1 MIMPIMSLLFL
12 AAQGGSCR
20 HNKDIARLVADLK
33 GVDDEKLN
41 KREKLHR
48 KAVIEWAS
56 EEKLDACRTWEEILL
71 QYPRDSMALL
81 FTYYGY
87 IVSGQSRMLRD
98 VVARVLPW
106 WRESDFHYG
115 YLQGY
120 YAFGLEQ
127 TNMFDAAER
136 AVKKSLQINKNNAWA
151 MHAYSHLF
159 DATCRSQE
167 GVDFLQV
174 NDVFLEEKNSLSC
187 HLHWHQTV
195 NLTELG
201 RYENVLDI
209 YDNKILPAFKKSG
222 SPFNINDGVQVLQR
236 LEFEGHNVG
245 DRWEELYAA
254 YKPMSGYHELIY
266 DDLHLIA
273 ALVRSKAGRE
283 NKSHFIESLE
293 AYAKRSIGSNGGIT
307 KNIGVDFAKGVAAY
321 GEGSFEEASDLL
333 FPLYK
338 ETWQL
343 GGSNAQRDL
352 FNLFVINSCMRSPQ
366 QSHRTIARSLLHE
379 RQLYRPDSL
388 LTDRVFARLDQD
400 H

>member
-1 MIMPIMSLLFL
+1 MFVVL
-12 AAQGGSCR
+12 AAQGGTCR
-20 HNKDIARLVADLK
+20 NNKGISSLIAELK

-56 EEKLDACRTWEEILL
+56 EERLNACQTWEEILL

-106 WRESDFHYG
+106 WKESDFHYG

-127 TNMFDAAER
+127 TNMYDAAEK
-136 AVKKSLQINKNNAWA
+136 AVKKSLEINNNNTWA

-159 DATCRSQE
+159 DSTCRSQE
-167 GVDFLQV
+167 GVDFLEQ
-174 NDVFLEEKNSLSC
+174 NDKFLEEQNKFSC

-201 RYENVLDI
+201 EYEKVLDV

-222 SPFNINDGVQVLQR
+222 NPFNINDGVQVLQR
-236 LEFEGHNVG
+236 LEFQGYNVG

-254 YKPMSGYHELIY
+254 YKPIHGHHERIRDDVLIV
-266 DDLHLIA
+266 A
-273 ALVRSKAGRE
+273 TLVRSKTGRKD
-283 NKSHFIESLE
+283 KSNFIESLE
-293 AYAKRSIGSNGGIT
+293 EYAKKSIGSNANVT
-307 KNIGVDFAKGVAAY
+307 KRIGLDFARGIVAY
-321 GEGSFEEASDLL
+321 GEENFEEASNLL
-333 FPLYK
+333 VPLYK
-338 ETWQL
+338 QTWQM

-352 FNLFVINSCMRSPQ
+352 LNQFVINSCLQSPQ
-366 QSHRTIARSLLHE
+366 QHHRTMARSLL
-379 RQLYRPDSL
+379 YRAIVL
-388 LTDRVFARLDQD
+388 
-400 H
+400 